1 MSVVCPRGHESQA
14 TDYCDQCGV
23 LIAGGSPAGGLL
35 AGVPSPG
42 EITEVLPVIEEVDTS
57 PAARREPCPACGAA
71 RSGEDRY
78 CESCG
83 YDFLAPPP
91 APSGWQAIVT
101 ADRAQFDRLAVDGV
115 SFPADY
121 GERRFALGGGENRIG
136 RSRGRPDERV
146 PEIDLAPA
154 PVDPGVSRL
163 HAMLERRTDGGI
175 VVRDLGSTNGTMVN
189 DDPTPIDPHT
199 AIPLA
204 DGDRV
209 RVGAWTTIT
218 VRMS

>member
-1 MSVVCPRGHESQA
+1 MSAR
-14 TDYCDQCGV
+14 
-23 LIAGGSPAGGLL
+23 
-35 AGVPSPG
+35 
-42 EITEVLPVIEEVDTS
+42 ITAVLPVVEEVDTS
-57 PAARREPCPACGAA
+57 PAARREPCPVCGAA

-83 YDFLAPPP
+83 YDFHGPPP
-91 APSGWQAIVT
+91 APAGWEAIVT

-121 GERRFALGGGENRIG
+121 PERRFALADGESRIG
-136 RSRGRPDERV
+136 RSRGHPEERA
-146 PEIDLAPA
+146 PEIDLAAA

-163 HAMLERRTDGGI
+163 HAMLERRGDGGI

-189 DDPTPIDPHT
+189 DDPKPIDPHT

-218 VRMS
+218 VRRR

>member
-23 LIAGGSPAGGLL
+23 LIAGGSPGRGTAGSPAGGLS
-35 AGVPSPG
+35 AG
-42 EITEVLPVIEEVDTS
+42 EITEVLPVVEEVETS
-57 PAARREPCPACGAA
+57 PAARREPCPVCGAA

-78 CESCG
+78 CEGCG
-83 YDFLAPPP
+83 YDFHGPPP
-91 APSGWQAIVT
+91 APAPAGWEAVVA
-101 ADRAQFDRLAVDGV
+101 ADRVQFDRLAVDGV

-121 GERRFALGGGENRIG
+121 SERRIVLG
-136 RSRGRPDERV
+136 
-146 PEIDLAPA
+146 
-154 PVDPGVSRL
+154 
-163 HAMLERRTDGGI
+163 DGGI

-189 DDPTPIDPHT
+189 DDPKPIDPHT

-218 VRMS
+218 LRRR

>member
-14 TDYCDQCGV
+14 TDYCDQCGA
-23 LIAGGSPAGGLL
+23 LIAGGSPGAGTGGLS
-35 AGVPSPG
+35 AG
-42 EITEVLPVIEEVDTS
+42 EITAVLPVVEEVDTS
-57 PAARREPCPACGAA
+57 PAARREPCPVCAAA

-83 YDFLAPPP
+83 YDFHGPPP
-91 APSGWQAIVT
+91 SPAGWEAIVS
-101 ADRAQFDRLAVDGV
+101 ADRVQFDRLAVDGV

-121 GERRFALGGGENRIG
+121 SERRVVLGDGESRIG
-136 RSRGRPDERV
+136 RSRGHPEERA
-146 PEIDLAPA
+146 PEIDLAAA

-163 HAMLERRTDGGI
+163 HAMLERRADGGI

-189 DDPTPIDPHT
+189 DDPRPIDPHT

-218 VRMS
+218 VRRR

>member
-14 TDYCDQCGV
+14 TDYCDQCGA
-23 LIAGGSPAGGLL
+23 LIAGGSPGGGTGGLS
-35 AGVPSPG
+35 AA
-42 EITEVLPVIEEVDTS
+42 EITAVLPVVEEVDTS

-83 YDFLAPPP
+83 YDFHGPPP
-91 APSGWQAIVT
+91 APAGWEAIVS

-115 SFPADY
+115 PFPADY
-121 GERRFALGGGENRIG
+121 SERRFALGDGESRIG
-136 RSRGRPDERV
+136 RSRGHPEERA
-146 PEIDLAPA
+146 PEIDLAAA

-163 HAMLERRTDGGI
+163 HAMLERRADGGI

-189 DDPTPIDPHT
+189 DDPKPIAPHT

-218 VRMS
+218 VRRR